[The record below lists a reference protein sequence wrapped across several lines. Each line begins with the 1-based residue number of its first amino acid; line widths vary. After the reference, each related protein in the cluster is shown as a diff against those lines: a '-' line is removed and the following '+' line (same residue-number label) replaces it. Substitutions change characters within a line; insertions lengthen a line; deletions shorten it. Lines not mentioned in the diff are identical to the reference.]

1 MMTTIEQ
8 VVRWAGAL
16 MVAVTLAVIFWGL
29 GRALRRPPG
38 RTTGQA
44 GKFLHLWF
52 YLLIGIP
59 FFGVAF
65 LLWRPLPLTL
75 SPPARIAALI
85 VGALLYFPG
94 LALTLWARLTLGK
107 MYNVS
112 TIAGAQLY
120 ADQRLITRGPF
131 AIVRHPMYLGLML
144 ASLGGLL
151 LYRTWTVVFTL
162 TFWGLF
168 VRARREETALA
179 AEFGAQWEEYK
190 RRVPG
195 WIPRLRGKR

>member
-1 MMTTIEQ
+1 MTTIEGA
-8 VVRWAGAL
+8 VRWAGAL
-16 MVAVTLAVIFWGL
+16 MVTVTLGAVFWGL
-29 GRALRRPPG
+29 ARALRRPAG

-52 YLLIGIP
+52 YLLVGIL

-65 LLWRPLPLTL
+65 VLWRPLPLTL

-94 LALTLWARLTLGK
+94 LALVLWGRLTLGQ

-112 TIAGAQLY
+112 TTAGAQLY
-120 ADQRLITRGPF
+120 ADHRLITRGPF

-151 LYRTWTVVFTL
+151 IYRTWTAVFTL
-162 TFWGLF
+162 TFLGLF

-179 AEFGAQWEEYK
+179 AEFGAEWEAYR

>member
-1 MMTTIEQ
+1 MTTIEG

-16 MVAVTLAVIFWGL
+16 MVAVTLAVVFWGL
-29 GRALRRPPG
+29 ARALRHPAG

-75 SPPARIAALI
+75 SPAARIAALV

-94 LALTLWARLTLGK
+94 LGLVLWGRLTLGT

-120 ADQRLITRGPF
+120 ADHRLITRGPF
-131 AIVRHPMYLGLML
+131 AVVRHPMYLGLML
-144 ASLGGLL
+144 ASVGGLL
-151 LYRTWTVVFTL
+151 VYRTWTLVFAL
-162 TFWGLF
+162 TFLGLF
-168 VRARREETALA
+168 VRARREEEALA
-179 AEFGAQWEEYK
+179 AEFGAEWEEYK

-195 WIPRLRGKR
+195 WIPCLRRKR